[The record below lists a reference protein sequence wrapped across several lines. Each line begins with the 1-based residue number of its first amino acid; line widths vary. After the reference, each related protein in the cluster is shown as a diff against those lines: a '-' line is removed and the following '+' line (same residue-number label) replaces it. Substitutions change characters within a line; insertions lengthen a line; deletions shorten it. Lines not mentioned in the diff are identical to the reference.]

1 MDIATLC
8 QREVVG
14 IDAQAS
20 LRHAAALMCEEHV
33 GALVVMTRDDPP
45 EVVGLVTD
53 RDLAIEALGRP
64 GNPDDLQVGHL
75 VRSRPMAIPGTASVR
90 EAIEAMEKA
99 GVRRLLVVDADG
111 GVIGLV
117 AFDDLLRVV
126 SEELEGLARALRK
139 NIEREKGQRG
149 VVRVGAA
156 GVRPVFPSVGTAA
169 AQ

>member
-1 MDIATLC
+1 MDIASLC

-20 LRHAAALMCEEHV
+20 LRHAAALMCDEHV

-45 EVVGLVTD
+45 QVVGLVTD

-75 VRSRPMAIPGTASVR
+75 VRARPMAIPGTASVR
-90 EAIEAMEKA
+90 EAVEAMEKA

-156 GVRPVFPSVGTAA
+156 AVRPVFPTFGTAA